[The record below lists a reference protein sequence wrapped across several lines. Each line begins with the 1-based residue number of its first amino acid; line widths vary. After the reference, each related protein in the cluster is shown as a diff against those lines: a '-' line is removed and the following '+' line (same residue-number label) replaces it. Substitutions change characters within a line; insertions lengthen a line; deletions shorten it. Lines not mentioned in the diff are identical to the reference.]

1 MNEWLEVS
9 VIVNGEMAEAVADV
23 LARFTPNGV
32 VIESGIKYL
41 NADDPGTPLDQVHVR
56 AYLTMDKDIEE
67 KRRKVEEALWY
78 LGCIQQL
85 PPASFTPISDQ
96 NWMESWKKHY
106 KPIPIGERLVIQ
118 PVWMDLP
125 SVGRI
130 PICINPGMAF
140 GTGTHPTT
148 QICLE
153 LLEKYSPVGGD
164 VIDIGCGSGILSIAA
179 LKLGAVRV
187 MAVDID
193 ETAIEA
199 CRENAK
205 LNDIGE
211 ELMVITGSINEIRVT
226 SVPFNKA
233 PLVLANIL
241 ASTLIEMLPAGL
253 TDLITNDGILIL
265 SGILKEQ
272 VVGVVSSAQ
281 ACGVSLVEQR
291 QKDDWVGLVF
301 KWKLDPE
308 KTFRGKIIH

>member
-1 MNEWLEVS
+1 MKSWLEIS
-9 VIVNGEMAEAVADV
+9 LTVNGELAEAVADV
-23 LARFTPNGV
+23 LARFSSNGV
-32 VIESGIKYL
+32 VVERGIKYL

-56 AYLTMDKDIEE
+56 AYLAMDKDIEE

-96 NWMESWKKHY
+96 NWMESWKKQY
-106 KPIPIGERLVIQ
+106 KPIPIGERLIIQ
-118 PVWMDLP
+118 PAWMDLP
-125 SVGRI
+125 SGGRI

-153 LLEKYSPVGGD
+153 LLEKYTPVGGD

-199 CRENAK
+199 CRENAR
-205 LNDIGE
+205 LNNIGE
-211 ELMVITGSINEIRVT
+211 ELIVTAGSLNEIQAKRVP
-226 SVPFNKA
+226 VIKA

-241 ASTLIEMLPAGL
+241 ASTLIEMLQAGL
-253 TDLITNDGILIL
+253 IDLITLDGVLIL
-265 SGILKEQ
+265 SGILEEQ
-272 VVGVVSSAQ
+272 VVGVISSAQ

-308 KTFRGKIIH
+308 KTLRGKIIH

>member
-9 VIVNGEMAEAVADV
+9 VIVNGELAEAVADV
-23 LARFTPNGV
+23 LARFSSNGV
-32 VIESGIKYL
+32 VVESGIKYL

-56 AYLTMDKDIEE
+56 AYLAMDKGIEE
-67 KRRKVEEALWY
+67 KRRRVEEALWY
-78 LGCIQQL
+78 LGRIQQI
-85 PPASFTPISDQ
+85 PPPSFTPISDQ
-96 NWMESWKKHY
+96 NWMESWKKQY

-118 PVWMDLP
+118 PAWMDVP
-125 SVGRI
+125 SGGRI

-153 LLEKYSPVGGD
+153 LLEKYTPVGGD

-199 CRENAK
+199 CCENAK
-205 LNDIGE
+205 LNKIGE
-211 ELMVITGSINEIRVT
+211 ELIVIAGTLNEIQAKRVP
-226 SVPFNKA
+226 VIKA
-233 PLVLANIL
+233 PMVLANIL
-241 ASTLIEMLPAGL
+241 ASTLIEMLQDGL
-253 TDLITNDGILIL
+253 TDLITLDGVLIL
-265 SGILKEQ
+265 SGILEEQ

-301 KWKLDPE
+301 KM
-308 KTFRGKIIH
+308 